1 MDTYEG
7 NFAKCDVD
15 EQPTNHLD
23 EQNTALLI
31 EKVKNYNGT
40 IIKMRKGVL
49 KNDYCFRM

>member
-7 NFAKCDVD
+7 NFAKCDFD
-15 EQPTNHLD
+15 EPTNHLD

-40 IIKMRKGVL
+40 IIKMLKGV
-49 KNDYCFRM
+49 F